1 MTTQKQLLDK
11 LESVV
16 NQRLT
21 VPTNPYGGRPL
32 AS

>member
-1 MTTQKQLLDK
+1 MTTQRQLLDT
-11 LESVV
+11 LNSVV
-16 NQRLT
+16 DQRLT

>member
-11 LESVV
+11 LGSVV
-16 NQRLT
+16 NQRME
-21 VPTNPYGGRPL
+21 VPTNPYGGQTL